1 MCSKHHVFGAV
12 LADFLSSWGAAAA
25 PAVAY
30 LQQHGQVLP
39 PTGATRG
46 VLTLVVALL
55 RLWRVAAL
63 HHMAAPAA
71 AGAAGSTPSAVVTTM
86 PIAADLCVLLLT
98 SSGAAAAFPQE
109 VQVSTAQ
116 GQASVKY
123 LLFVAATALHVMA
136 SLLASEG
143 TKVMG
148 PQHTILPPALV
159 ADSVQRA
166 VVLHLA
172 ACMPYCMEQMGKQ
185 HGNRSA
191 SSSSGGQ
198 KASNKGSSK
207 GSSGNKGGVAAAAP
221 STSAVAAAEAV
232 AREQLHQLAF
242 QCLQDVQQYG
252 RAACEDA
259 GVAFGGADGDTP
271 RAHLCAVFGGVQL
284 AFVLRR
290 QAMGHP
296 VWPALYMSAITR
308 PPPAAAAGVVD
319 PLLAPVMAPGVDPLL
334 LHELLLHL
342 MLVLGVSDV
351 EGLYG
356 GLGISQ
362 NSLQPATPRSAD
374 KARVARCLQL
384 LWLGLGREL
393 LQAAGV
399 TGDELDADAVK
410 EEGRTV
416 LQTDGSTLETAA
428 SASDMLKQYGYLLIQ
443 AFVWHSGE

>member
-1 MCSKHHVFGAV
+1 
-12 LADFLSSWGAAAA
+12 
-25 PAVAY
+25 
-30 LQQHGQVLP
+30 
-39 PTGATRG
+39 
-46 VLTLVVALL
+46 
-55 RLWRVAAL
+55 
-63 HHMAAPAA
+63 MAAPAA

-123 LLFVAATALHVMA
+123 LLFAAATTLHAMA

-172 ACMPYCMEQMGKQ
+172 ACMPYCMEQLGKQ
-185 HGNRSA
+185 PGNHGA
-191 SSSSGGQ
+191 SSSGGGK
-198 KASNKGSSK
+198 KASSK
-207 GSSGNKGGVAAAAP
+207 GSSGSKGGVAAAAP

-399 TGDELDADAVK
+399 TGDELDADVVK
-410 EEGRTV
+410 AEGRTV